1 MIDKIIL
8 FFIFQ
13 IDEWLKYDPIF
24 SSGSEFENACS
35 CVDGLSLRQTY
46 LVGYRLS
53 VADIAITSGLAGEGF
68 QTVLN

>member
-1 MIDKIIL
+1 MIHKIIL

-13 IDEWLKYDPIF
+13 IDEWLKYDPIL

-53 VADIAITSGLAGEGF
+53 VADIAITSGLVGEGF
-68 QTVLN
+68 QTILN